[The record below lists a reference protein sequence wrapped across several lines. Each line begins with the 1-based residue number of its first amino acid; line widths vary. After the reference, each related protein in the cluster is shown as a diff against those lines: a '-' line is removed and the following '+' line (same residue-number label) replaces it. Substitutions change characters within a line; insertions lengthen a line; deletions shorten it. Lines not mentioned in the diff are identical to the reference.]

1 MQLGID
7 LGGTKTEV
15 IVLEGSQEVFR
26 HRVPSAQND
35 YEASIRTIR
44 DLIFYAEEQVGQ
56 KCSLGM
62 GMPGTISPLS
72 GLVKNANSTW
82 LNGHPFDKDL
92 SLAIGRK
99 IRATNDANCLAVSE
113 AADGAGAGK
122 NVVYAYI
129 LGTGSGS
136 GIVVNGQIINGR
148 TGNGGEYGH
157 NPLPWQTQEEFEFA
171 PHCYCGQKGCFESWV
186 SGTGFQNDYARL
198 SGQQLKGREITAL
211 ADTGDKIALK
221 AIEDYKSRLGRAI
234 AFITNILDPD
244 IFVLGGGM
252 SNAPFITETLSDYVR
267 PYVFGGEFETP
278 IEKAQYGD
286 SSGVRGAA
294 WLWQPNELN
303 EALKPFTI

>member
-15 IVLEGSQEVFR
+15 IILKNGQEVFR
-26 HRVPSAQND
+26 HRVPSARND

-44 DLIFYAEEQVGQ
+44 DLIFYAEEQVGE
-56 KCSLGM
+56 KCSIGM
-62 GMPGTISPLS
+62 GMPGTISPIS

-82 LNGHPFDKDL
+82 LNGHQFDKDL
-92 SLAIGRK
+92 SLAVGRK

-113 AADGAGAGK
+113 ASDGAAAGK
-122 NVVYAYI
+122 NVVFAYI

-136 GIVVNGQIINGR
+136 GIVVNSQIINGR

-157 NPLPWQTQEEFEFA
+157 NPLAWQTEEEFNNA
-171 PHCYCGQKGCFESWV
+171 PDCYCGQKGCFERWV
-186 SGTGFQNDYARL
+186 SGSGFEDDYARI
-198 SGQQLKGREITAL
+198 SGQKLKGREITAL
-211 ADTGDKIALK
+211 AEQGDKKALK
-221 AIEDYKSRLGRAI
+221 AVENYKSRLGRAI

-252 SNAPFITETLSDYVR
+252 SNAAFIDETIANYAQA
-267 PYVFGGEFETP
+267 YVFGGEFETP
-278 IEKAQYGD
+278 IVKAQYGD

-294 WLWQPNELN
+294 WLWRPEELN
-303 EALKPFTI
+303 EALQAVT